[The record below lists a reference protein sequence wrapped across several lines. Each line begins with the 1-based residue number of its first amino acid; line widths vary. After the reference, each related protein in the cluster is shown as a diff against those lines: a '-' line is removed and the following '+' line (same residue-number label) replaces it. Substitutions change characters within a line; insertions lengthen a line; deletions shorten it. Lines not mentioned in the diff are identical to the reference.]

1 MLIYE
6 FRDKKLMNGSL
17 TTECGMLRAV
27 GESSRARAEIK
38 RSLSNEKTQSLTEVE
53 SFRTT
58 ARKWSKM

>member
-27 GESSRARAEIK
+27 GESSRARTEIK